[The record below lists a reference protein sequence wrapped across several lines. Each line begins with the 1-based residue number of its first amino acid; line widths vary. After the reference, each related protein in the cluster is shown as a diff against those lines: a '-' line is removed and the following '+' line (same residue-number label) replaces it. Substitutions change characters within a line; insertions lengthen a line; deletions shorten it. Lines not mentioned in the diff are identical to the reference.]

1 MTFLWASLTYLVLL
15 DVACAIKPNV
25 KNTERIINGMDAN
38 RGSWPWQVSLQT
50 NSRFHICGGSLINEN
65 WVVTAAHC
73 NVKPGVHFAFVG
85 LHNRLDNAAP
95 VQWRSI
101 IKVITRPDWDSYNL
115 NNDVALL
122 KLSSPVQLNAYISPV
137 RLASPTEVLPQ
148 GSKCVT
154 TGWGRNNL
162 NSQQSAVIL
171 QQVVL
176 PLVPVDVCQQKLPK
190 PITSSMLC
198 AGGAGA
204 TSCHGDSGGP
214 LVCQKGSSWTLVGIV
229 SWGSPNCN
237 VWTPAVYA
245 RVSKFRNWID
255 QTVARN

>member
-25 KNTERIINGMDAN
+25 KNTERIINGMDAS

-73 NVKPGVHFAFVG
+73 NVKPGVHFAFFG

-101 IKVITRPDWDSYNL
+101 IKVS
-115 NNDVALL
+115 
-122 KLSSPVQLNAYISPV
+122 
-137 RLASPTEVLPQ
+137 
-148 GSKCVT
+148 GSFRT
-154 TGWGRNNL
+154 MR
-162 NSQQSAVIL
+162 
-171 QQVVL
+171 
-176 PLVPVDVCQQKLPK
+176 
-190 PITSSMLC
+190 
-198 AGGAGA
+198 
-204 TSCHGDSGGP
+204 GDSGGP
-214 LVCQKGSSWTLVGIV
+214 LVCQKGSSWSLVGIV

>member
-1 MTFLWASLTYLVLL
+1 MLPVVSKVWVAFLGWLVASYAFITA
-15 DVACAIKPNV
+15 DGTCMRGGAIKPNV

-73 NVKPGVHFAFVG
+73 N
-85 LHNRLDNAAP
+85 
-95 VQWRSI
+95 WRSI

-162 NSQQSAVIL
+162 NCKWAEKIIL